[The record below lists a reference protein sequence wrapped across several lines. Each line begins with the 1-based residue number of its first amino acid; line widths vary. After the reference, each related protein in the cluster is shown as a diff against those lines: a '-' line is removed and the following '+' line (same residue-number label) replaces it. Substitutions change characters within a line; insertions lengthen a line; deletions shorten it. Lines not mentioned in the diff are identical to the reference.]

1 MHGGPDCSQRRLWLI
16 AGTGEGPSLA
26 GLLLERGWRL
36 SVSVVSRDA
45 SRAYPAQRSLRLE
58 VGALAG
64 EAAIAARLGEARAEG
79 APFTWVVD
87 ASHPFAS
94 RVTAD
99 LARVCSR
106 LAQPL
111 LRLHRP
117 VLVPPAG
124 LERTLLADLDALDR
138 LDLRGERLLFAIG
151 ARHLAR
157 AVALAAGAVPFARLL
172 PTPSSLRL
180 GGAAGLPE
188 AHLACHRPGAAAG
201 LMELA
206 LERALLRQWAIT
218 AVLCRQSGGS
228 TEQGWQTLCASLGL
242 RLLLLERPAEPK
254 GLSNLDLPALLERL
268 EAGAVNP
275 DGWRPAQAATPGSG
289 DPAG

>member
-1 MHGGPDCSQRRLWLI
+1 MHGGPDWHQRRLWLI

-26 GLLLERGWRL
+26 AALLERGWRL
-36 SVSVVSRDA
+36 SVSVVGRDA
-45 SRAYPAQRSLRLE
+45 SRAYPAHRCLLLE
-58 VGALAG
+58 VGALGG
-64 EAAIAARLGEARAEG
+64 EAAMAARLGEAHAQG
-79 APFTWVVD
+79 SPFAWVVD

-99 LARVCSR
+99 LARVCR
-106 LAQPL
+106 GLGQPL

-124 LERTLLADLDALDR
+124 LNRTLLADLDALGR

-151 ARHLAR
+151 ARHLPK

-172 PTPSSLRL
+172 PSPPSLRL

-188 AHLACHRPGAAAG
+188 AHLACHRPGGPAG
-201 LMELA
+201 LVELA

-218 AVLCRQSGGS
+218 AVLCRQSGGP

-242 RLLLLERPAEPK
+242 RLLLVARPAEPR
-254 GLSNLDLPALLERL
+254 GLSNLDLPALIERL
-268 EAGAVNP
+268 EAGSISP
-275 DGWRPAQAATPGSG
+275 DGWPPAQAGRPGSG
-289 DPAG
+289 DPVG